1 MMLLR
6 LSDEQGFKIRELQ
19 HVLEGYKV
27 AKEIAAHG
35 VGGGTFID
43 WWGFKMEAYDAIPY
57 NVALMDRAGVLTSVN
72 SDSDELARRLNLDA
86 AKAMKY
92 GGLSEE
98 EALKLCTLNGAKQL
112 RLDHRIGSI
121 DVGKDA
127 DLVIWTGHPFST
139 YSRVETTFVEGE
151 PVFDRQRDLQLRAEM
166 AKEKADRLKKEADD
180 EKKNKPSAKPEEKT
194 DE

>member
-1 MMLLR
+1 M
-6 LSDEQGFKIRELQ
+6 
-19 HVLEGYKV
+19 

-43 WWGFKMEAYDAIPY
+43 WWGYKMEAYDAIPY
-57 NVALMDRAGVLTSVN
+57 NVALMENAGVVTSVN

-92 GGLSEE
+92 GGLSED
-98 EALKLCTLNGAKQL
+98 EALKLCTMNPARQL

-121 DVGKDA
+121 DAGKDA
-127 DLVIWTGHPFST
+127 DLAIWTGHPFST
-139 YSRVETTFVEGE
+139 YSRVDSTFVEGE
-151 PVFDRQRDLQLRAEM
+151 MVFDRQRDLQLRKDL

-180 EKKNKPSAKPEEKT
+180 EAKKKKDAKKPEDKNE
-194 DE
+194 